1 MTIFSKNVLYKFS
14 NHFILISMNKFE
26 LVQVCLDLFRNV
38 RNCLELFRPVQ
49 TYSDLFRSVQTC
61 LGKMIWKHRQ
71 YIFWENCHLFH
82 QKNYI
87 KYWRIIVCHSFF
99 RDIVL
104 FFTYWKRGYCT
115 VSIQYWRKKN
125 TWGEIENWFATRYL
139 KKEDFV

>member
-1 MTIFSKNVLYKFS
+1 MWKCKHIFMNYCLLIFHPQMFLIIFSEGQY
-14 NHFILISMNKFE
+14 
-26 LVQVCLDLFRNV
+26 
-38 RNCLELFRPVQ
+38 LFRPVVIR
-49 TYSDLFRSVQTC
+49 SNLFRPIQTDSD
-61 LGKMIWKHRQ
+61 KIIWKLKR

-125 TWGEIENWFATRYL
+125 TWGEIENWLAARYL